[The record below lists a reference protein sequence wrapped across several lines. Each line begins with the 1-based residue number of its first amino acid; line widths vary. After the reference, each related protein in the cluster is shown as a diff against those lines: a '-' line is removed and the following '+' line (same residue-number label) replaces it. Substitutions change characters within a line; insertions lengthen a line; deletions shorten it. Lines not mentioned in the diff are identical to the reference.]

1 MSDERG
7 PQERISGE
15 YVADIELF
23 DNWEELEPPDWI
35 TDLDRDILAILGNSG
50 LIMTPAIIAKNIDR
64 PRSSVSNRLS
74 TLEAG
79 EMVEKVERG
88 HYKISDKGYSMMTQ
102 KVTAAIF
109 DGPEEY
115 TSITIP
121 TSEQLDDVE

>member
-1 MSDERG
+1 MSDERE
-7 PQERISGE
+7 PQERMSGE

-23 DNWEELEPPDWI
+23 NNWEELEPPDWI

-102 KVTAAIF
+102 KITADIF

-115 TSITIP
+115 TSITVP
-121 TSEQLDDVE
+121 TSEQLDEIE